1 MPLWQRISQTLKV
14 EVGFGSSVW
23 SSFFHLK
30 KGPSKGNFS
39 TWHAAFPS
47 VPALQTRK
55 QPMTTEGR
63 KTRKACKTA
72 CIPFH
77 SVLSCSSG
85 LGLSSVYYHF
95 ISFAYF
101 LFSAREKL
109 LFSTESSL
117 EVGYLIRESLC
128 VLTKSQIFSSALYS
142 TGWFFSPTH
151 PAATQKSPSQSG
163 VVKRTREGTSNRRS
177 EIAKLFRNLF
187 WLSSP
192 CRLNISR
199 HTAKAAVLL
208 AKNLSDFT
216 S

>member
-1 MPLWQRISQTLKV
+1 MKVCCGYAFRGRYENRLLIWVLKRALCLKWQMPLWQRISQTLKV

-77 SVLSCSSG
+77 SALSCSSG

-101 LFSAREKL
+101 FVFCQGETLVFYREQ
-109 LFSTESSL
+109 F
-117 EVGYLIRESLC
+117 G
-128 VLTKSQIFSSALYS
+128 
-142 TGWFFSPTH
+142 
-151 PAATQKSPSQSG
+151 
-163 VVKRTREGTSNRRS
+163 
-177 EIAKLFRNLF
+177 
-187 WLSSP
+187 
-192 CRLNISR
+192 SR
-199 HTAKAAVLL
+199 
-208 AKNLSDFT
+208 LSDTGVSVCVNQEPDFQQCSVFHRLIFLPYPPSCHT
-216 S
+216 EITQPVWCSKKNTRRNQQQAEWNCQII